1 MSSANPTATV
11 ANDTAQALY
20 QIESLLKAFE
30 QDSKATNISSPPEDD
45 SLQSIAYY
53 GICDSLT
60 LKQYDIM
67 KLEGD
72 DISDRDQFGID
83 ISQQEVDKAWEAFDS
98 SWEHDVVASSR
109 SSTTP
114 KRSGVRR
121 GRQDSAE
128 PSTSVTL
135 TVMTKT
141 HDGSCRE
148 GGRSGFIEVGNA
160 SSVGCR
166 LNTASAA

>member
-1 MSSANPTATV
+1 MTSANTTSTA
-11 ANDTAQALY
+11 ANHTAQALY

-30 QDSKATNISSPPEDD
+30 QDSKANNISSSPEDD
-45 SLQSIAYY
+45 SLQSLAYY
-53 GICDSLT
+53 GIYDSLT
-60 LKQYDIM
+60 LNRYDTM

-83 ISQQEVDKAWEAFDS
+83 ISQQDVDKAWEAFDS
-98 SWEHDVVASSR
+98 SWEHDVVAPSR
-109 SSTTP
+109 SSTST

-141 HDGSCRE
+141 HDGACRE

-160 SSVGCR
+160 SSVVSSF
-166 LNTASAA
+166 NTASAA